1 MLSKL
6 KTRIWAMNFT
16 KYGKVIDESLS
27 PFQRL
32 MMYALQARINQ
43 NSVVN
48 LKMVQRELE
57 VYTKGKPSN
66 KFYHGIRRYMVS
78 GITYSDVDSLA
89 RYIHSY
95 FTLRTKQDDSDN
107 TVVLILLLV
116 GCRHKR
122 LIDRLV
128 SACTTNKIS
137 DDSFVS
143 IDSLKEFVTNKIVE
157 LDTKEYSKIIKRL
170 TFYRYANIVE
180 KRVMSELI
188 G

>member
-6 KTRIWAMNFT
+6 KTRIWDMNFT

-32 MMYALQARINQ
+32 IMYALQARINQ

-66 KFYHGIRRYMVS
+66 KFYHGVRRYMVS

-95 FTLRTKQDDSDN
+95 FTLRTKQDDSGN

-180 KRVMSELI
+180 KIVMSELI

>member
-6 KTRIWAMNFT
+6 KTRIWDMNFT
-16 KYGKVIDESLS
+16 KYGKVVDESLP
-27 PFQRL
+27 PFQKL
-32 MMYALQARINQ
+32 MMYALQIRMHQ

-57 VYTKGKPSN
+57 AYTKGKPSN
-66 KFYHGIRRYMVS
+66 KFYHGVRRYMVS
-78 GITYSDVDSLA
+78 GITCSDVDSLV

-95 FTLRTKQDDSDN
+95 FSLRTTQDDSDN

-116 GCRHKR
+116 GCRRKR
-122 LIDRLV
+122 LLDRLV
-128 SACTTNKIS
+128 SACTTNNILN
-137 DDSFVS
+137 DSFVTT
-143 IDSLKEFVTNKIVE
+143 DSLKEFVTDKIIE

-170 TFYRYANIVE
+170 TFYRYANVLE
-180 KRVMSELI
+180 KVVMSELI